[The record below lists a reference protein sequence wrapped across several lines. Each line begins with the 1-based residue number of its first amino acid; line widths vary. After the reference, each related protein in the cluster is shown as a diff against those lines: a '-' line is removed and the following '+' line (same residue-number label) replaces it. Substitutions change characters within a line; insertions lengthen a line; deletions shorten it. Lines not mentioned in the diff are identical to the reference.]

1 MNNVLVIRYKKMVD
15 IYFFSI
21 SYIYYILCMIC
32 LFNLLYGCY
41 SVCVKCLMMVF

>member
-15 IYFFSI
+15 IYFLSI
-21 SYIYYILCMIC
+21 SYIYYRLCMIC